1 MDTTTMLF
9 VFSVILFAGLMQAI
23 TGFAYA
29 LVAIPLLIMVTS
41 PREAV
46 AIVLFTGVM
55 MKTLLVYKT
64 WQDGSFSYIMLIF
77 CASVAGSLPG
87 IYMMRL
93 IDDSSLKIFISLALI
108 VCVFAMGC
116 NVKLTIRRHRLVQI
130 LVGLTSGFLG
140 ATAGFN
146 GPPVILYMM
155 NENQGKVSMRANLVR
170 YFLLGNLSTL
180 FLSSAAGT
188 LPLESLLPY
197 ALISIP
203 AIVLAGWLG
212 EKIFT
217 CINPHIFRCIAMGTI
232 CCSAIM
238 TLFSALTPWLMNFWG

>member
-55 MKTLLVYKT
+55 MKTLLIYKT

-116 NVKLTIRRHRLVQI
+116 NVKLTIRRHR
-130 LVGLTSGFLG
+130 
-140 ATAGFN
+140 
-146 GPPVILYMM
+146 
-155 NENQGKVSMRANLVR
+155 
-170 YFLLGNLSTL
+170 
-180 FLSSAAGT
+180 
-188 LPLESLLPY
+188 
-197 ALISIP
+197 
-203 AIVLAGWLG
+203 
-212 EKIFT
+212 
-217 CINPHIFRCIAMGTI
+217 
-232 CCSAIM
+232 
-238 TLFSALTPWLMNFWG
+238 

>member
-1 MDTTTMLF
+1 MDTSTMLF
-9 VFSVILFAGLMQAI
+9 VFFVILLAGLMQAI

-29 LVAIPLLIMVTS
+29 LIAIPLLIMVTS

-46 AIVLFTGVM
+46 AIVLFTGVL
-55 MKTLLVYKT
+55 MKLLMIYKT
-64 WQDGSFSYIMLIF
+64 WHDGDFSSIALIF
-77 CASVAGSLPG
+77 CSSVVGSLPG

-93 IDDSSLKIFISLALI
+93 IDDTSLKIFISLALI

-116 NVKLTIRRHRLVQI
+116 NVKLTIRRHRLVQM
-130 LVGLTSGFLG
+130 LVGITSGFLG

-155 NENQGKVSMRANLVR
+155 NENHGKVSMRANLVR

-180 FLSSAAGT
+180 LLSSIAGT
-188 LPLESLLPY
+188 LPLETLLPY

-203 AIVLAGWLG
+203 AIGFAGWLG
-212 EKIFT
+212 EKIFAS
-217 CINPHIFRCIAMGTI
+217 INPLIFRRIAMGVV
-232 CCSAIM
+232 CCSAVM
-238 TLFSALTPWLMNFWG
+238 TLFSALTPWIMNFWG